1 MWRCRI
7 CQKKTKKR
15 ANVVRHLKLIHGIDD
30 IDFKNVIKDTNT
42 GVESYE
48 TDRSPVCSNEL
59 ELQSR
64 MTEKGRPLSE
74 DFREI
79 PNKVSRLSM
88 EGPHTDENYEYG
100 PRSISELAKQLIE
113 DDYQRLGAQL
123 RSKKSHILNSVLEII
138 PENLKYKAKCI
149 CDKLLQNDS
158 IFLNNK
164 KELIIGGEV
173 LPTSNICTK
182 IIEALTSFSNPGS
195 SIQPTRT
202 ETKSTKLKSHVL
214 RNEIREIESL
224 KPKIFQNKP
233 GLTKFKTLF
242 H

>member
-1 MWRCRI
+1 MR
-7 CQKKTKKR
+7 Q
-15 ANVVRHLKLIHGIDD
+15 IDL
-30 IDFKNVIKDTNT
+30 
-42 GVESYE
+42 
-48 TDRSPVCSNEL
+48 PVCSNKL

-79 PNKVSRLSM
+79 PYKVSRLSM
-88 EGPHTDENYEYG
+88 EGPHTEENYEYG
-100 PRSISELAKQLIE
+100 PRSISELAKQLTE

-123 RSKKSHILNSVLEII
+123 RSKKSDILNCVLEII

-158 IFLNNK
+158 IFLNDK

-173 LPTSNICTK
+173 IPNSNICTK
-182 IIEALTSFSNPGS
+182 IIEALTSCSNPGS

-202 ETKSTKLKSHVL
+202 EKKSTKLKTHVL
-214 RNEIREIESL
+214 RDEIRESESL
-224 KPKIFQNKP
+224 KPKIFQNRP